1 MMKKTIFYLLTAISC
16 HILFPAAYAQVS
28 SVDKA
33 LRGVDKYIEHAMQEW
48 EVPGLAVAVVKDSA
62 VVWINGFGYR
72 DVEKKLPVTGETQFA
87 IGSCSKAFTAVAVG
101 QLNDEDKVDLDEPV
115 ITYIPTFRMYDD
127 YVTNHMTPTDLMCHR
142 SGLPRHDLVW
152 YGRELSRKEL
162 FDRLRYLE
170 PSRGF
175 RSAYQ
180 YQNLMFMTAGI
191 LVEEVSGMKWETF
204 VQNRIFDPLEMNSS
218 NFSVN
223 DMQKT
228 DNFSYPYSKREEK
241 VTRIPFRNID
251 AIGPAGS
258 INSSVLEMSNWLI
271 MNLNH
276 GKFNGKEII
285 SDSFLKKAHAPQMVS
300 SQTMSDEVFFSSYGL
315 GWGITSYRG
324 YYRCSHGGGIDGFIS
339 DVTLYPKDGIGIV
352 VLTNFDGAAIAGVV
366 RNYIADRLLGLEE
379 IDWQE
384 KQFGPVREAREKGED
399 PEVEDV
405 SRLNNTKPSFPLEEY
420 AGRYVHPAYGT
431 VTISLADSQLMALL
445 QPFEMNLTHY
455 HLDIFEGE
463 DPEIGKQKIKFYYNT
478 QGEIDRLTM
487 QLETGVSDIEFVKEP
502 DVKELD
508 KAALEKYVGE
518 YDFGGAIIKI
528 YITGENTL
536 NAFIEGQP
544 VYELIPVKEHGFAL
558 KGLDGFRI
566 IFIVNQK
573 GEAVELI
580 SEQPNGSFKAK
591 RK

>member
-1 MMKKTIFYLLTAISC
+1 MKKKITYLLTVIIC
-16 HILFPAAYAQVS
+16 QIMFPAAQAQVTS
-28 SVDKA
+28 TDKA
-33 LRGVDKYIEHAMQEW
+33 LRGVDKYIENAMQEW
-48 EVPGLAVAVVKDSA
+48 EVTGLAVAVVKDSA
-62 VVWINGFGYR
+62 IVWVKGFGYR
-72 DVEKKLPVTGETQFA
+72 DVEKKLPVTGETLFA
-87 IGSCSKAFTAVAVG
+87 IGSCTKAFTAVSVG
-101 QLNDEDKVDLDEPV
+101 QLADEDKVDLDEPV
-115 ITYIPTFRMYDD
+115 ITYIPTFKMYDD

-142 SGLPRHDLVW
+142 SGLPRHDFVW
-152 YGRELSRKEL
+152 YGRGLSRKEL
-162 FDRLRYLE
+162 FNRLQYLE

-180 YQNLMFMTAGI
+180 YQNLMFTTAGV

-204 VQNRIFDPLEMNSS
+204 VKERIFNPLEMIKS

-223 DMQKT
+223 DMEKT

-241 VTRIPFRNID
+241 ITRIPFRNID

-258 INSSVLEMSNWLI
+258 INSNVLEMSNWLI
-271 MNLNH
+271 MNLNN
-276 GKFNGKEII
+276 GKFNGKEVV
-285 SDSFLKKAHAPQMVS
+285 SESFLSKAHVPQMVS
-300 SQTMSDEVFFSSYGL
+300 SQTMTDEIFFSSYGL

-324 YYRCSHGGGIDGFIS
+324 HYRCSHGGGIDGFLS
-339 DVTLYPKDGIGIV
+339 DVTLYPRDGIGIV
-352 VLTNFDGAAIAGVV
+352 VLTNFDGAAITGVV
-366 RNYIADRLLGLEE
+366 RNYIADRLLGLKE

-405 SRLNNTKPSFPLEEY
+405 SRLKNTKPSFPLEDY
-420 AGRYVHPAYGT
+420 TGSYIHPAYGT
-431 VTISLADSQLMALL
+431 VMISLSDSQLIAALH
-445 QPFEMNLTHY
+445 PFEMKLNHY

-487 QLETGVSDIEFVKEP
+487 ELQTGVSDIEFLKEP
-502 DVKELD
+502 EVIELE
-508 KAALEKYVGE
+508 KADLEKYTGE

-544 VYELIPVKEHGFAL
+544 EYELIPVKEDVFAL
-558 KGLDGFRI
+558 KGLEGFRI
-566 IFIVNQK
+566 IFIVNENK
-573 GEAVELI
+573 EAIELI
-580 SEQPNGSFKAK
+580 SEQPNGSYKAK